1 MSEHIEYPPMPTLQE
16 MVPAEAML
24 LWCMSQMG
32 EFTLDKDAQTFTL
45 PTPYSYTTDQ
55 LDVWEANI
63 HQQMDNYRAQLPE
76 GEDIPQND
84 YEEFMQCL
92 QMIEETKTRL
102 L

>member
-1 MSEHIEYPPMPTLQE
+1 MSEHIEYPQMPTLQE

-32 EFTLDKDAQTFTL
+32 EFVLDKDAQTFTL
-45 PTPYSYTTDQ
+45 PTPFAYTTDG

-63 HQQMDNYRAQLPE
+63 HQQMDDYRAQLPE

-84 YEEFMQCL
+84 YEEFMECL